1 MECALGR
8 KIGGESPRW
17 RKWQTHSTRLHVAR
31 LLQVRILP
39 GGQKKNMQKNYI
51 EIIDVDGKVNEF
63 DRDELLRQLVAI
75 DFPGTAPIKYA
86 FRTLAQHVLEMRR
99 QQKKYFQTRSAE
111 ALNLAKAKEAIVD
124 KMLQRAHQ
132 IELL

>member
-1 MECALGR
+1 MSGVRWPFVIWANHRCR
-8 KIGGESPRW
+8 FESC
-17 RKWQTHSTRLHVAR
+17 
-31 LLQVRILP
+31 P
-39 GGQKKNMQKNYI
+39 GDKKNIMKQVL
-51 EIIDVDGKVNEF
+51 ELIDVDGEVKQF

-99 QQKKYFQTRSAE
+99 HQKKYSQTRSVDS
-111 ALNLAKAKEAIVD
+111 LKRAKAEEAIVD
-124 KMLQRAHQ
+124 RMLQRAHQ

>member
-1 MECALGR
+1 
-8 KIGGESPRW
+8 
-17 RKWQTHSTRLHVAR
+17 
-31 LLQVRILP
+31 
-39 GGQKKNMQKNYI
+39 MQKNYI

-75 DFPGTAPIKYA
+75 DFPGTSPIKHA
-86 FRTLAQHVLEMRR
+86 FRTLAHRVLEMRR

-111 ALNLAKAKEAIVD
+111 ALKMAKAEEAVVD
-124 KMLQRAHQ
+124 KMLKRAHE